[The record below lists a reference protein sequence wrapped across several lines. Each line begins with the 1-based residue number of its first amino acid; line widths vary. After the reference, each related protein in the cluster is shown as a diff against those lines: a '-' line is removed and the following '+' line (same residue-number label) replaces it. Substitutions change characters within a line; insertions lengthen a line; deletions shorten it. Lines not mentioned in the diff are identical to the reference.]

1 MLLRTHICYL
11 LVTAVLLASG
21 GIKAI
26 KAAETRQGSIKP
38 PEPETKRVEN
48 IYYGNA
54 LFQYF
59 QNYEF
64 EAMTR
69 LMVALEKPQ
78 NQIQRNESQLLLAD
92 LFYSYGLYDDSRQ
105 IFAQLL
111 SSDLSGSIQNRIWF
125 NLARLNYD
133 QRNDDL
139 ARDLL
144 SKINDV
150 LPPHL
155 EAERN
160 YMLSSLYLGSRQYQQ
175 AADSSA
181 QIGETSRWR
190 KYADYNLA
198 VTQLEE
204 GDYSQGQSMLMEL
217 GNIDPADE
225 EDLAIRDQ
233 SNLALG
239 LKQLRLGQ
247 TEAAIESLSRVR
259 LLSPVSNQALLATG
273 WAWYRL
279 ENFDKAL
286 LLWRELI
293 RKNAVDAATD
303 EALLSIPEYYVD
315 KGLDKLAISHYESA
329 ARHFDAQ
336 LGILESATL
345 AVQKNS
351 LIAAL
356 YEHNLINQRG
366 SFDRLPPHS
375 EVTAQL
381 LSLLASADFHRQ
393 IKHLQQLLDIN
404 QSLLYWD
411 QNLPALKLML
421 QERRKNFQQKLPLLQ
436 QSTGF
441 EQLDTLRSSRDS
453 FAEIL
458 QQIESNEDHRA
469 LASPEEKEQLERL
482 ERITK
487 SITVIGE
494 QRNTGYQQGMH
505 RFLSG
510 ILLWNQST
518 DYPARFWRAKKQLI
532 ELDRALAISTDKAQL
547 LTSITESTRKN
558 FTGFQHRIDA
568 QQAKIS
574 LMKER
579 VEILVARQHQK
590 INQLAFDTIE
600 AQREKI
606 TSLRLGAR
614 FALARLYDKLAS
626 QP

>member
-1 MLLRTHICYL
+1 MLFRPHICYL
-11 LVTAVLLASG
+11 LIIAIFLASG
-21 GIKAI
+21 SI
-26 KAAETRQGSIKP
+26 KAAESRQGSIEAAEAK
-38 PEPETKRVEN
+38 TARVEN

-59 QNYEF
+59 QNHEF
-64 EAMTR
+64 EAITR
-69 LMVALEKPQ
+69 LMVALEKPH
-78 NQIQRNESQLLLAD
+78 NQIQRNESRLLLAD
-92 LFYSYGLYDDSRQ
+92 LFYRYGLYDDSRQ

-111 SSDLSGSIQNRIWF
+111 SSDLSDSIQNRIWF

-144 SKINDV
+144 SKINDT

-175 AADSSA
+175 AEDSSA
-181 QIGETSRWR
+181 QISKDSRWR

-204 GDYSQGQSMLMEL
+204 GDYSQGQSMLMRL
-217 GNIDPADE
+217 GDMDPADE

-239 LKQLRLGQ
+239 LKQLRMGQ
-247 TEAAIESLSRVR
+247 TEAAIETLSRVR
-259 LLSPVSNQALLATG
+259 LLSPVSSQALLATG
-273 WAWYRL
+273 WAWYKL

-303 EALLSIPEYYVD
+303 EALLAIPEYYVD
-315 KGLDKLAISHYESA
+315 KGQDKLAISHYESA
-329 ARHFDAQ
+329 AHHFDAQ
-336 LGILESATL
+336 LGILDSAAL
-345 AVQKNS
+345 AVGKNN

-356 YEHNLINQRG
+356 YEHKLISQRG

-375 EVTAQL
+375 AVTVQL
-381 LSLLASADFHRQ
+381 LSLLASAEFHRQ

-411 QNLPALKLML
+411 LNLPALDLML

-436 QSTGF
+436 QSTSF
-441 EQLDTLRSSRDS
+441 EKLDTLRSSRDS
-453 FAEIL
+453 FAQSL
-458 QQIESNEDHRA
+458 QQIESTEDHRA

-482 ERITK
+482 DRIAG
-487 SITVIGE
+487 SISVIGE
-494 QRNTGYQQGMH
+494 QRNTVYQQDMH

-510 ILLWNQST
+510 ILHWNQST
-518 DYPARFWRAKKQLI
+518 DYPVRHWRAKKQLI
-532 ELDRALAISTDKAQL
+532 ELDRALAISTDKAQSL
-547 LTSITESTRKN
+547 STITESTRKS
-558 FTGFQHRIDA
+558 FSGFQQRIDA

-574 LMKER
+574 VMKKR
-579 VEILVARQHQK
+579 VEALVSRQHQN

-600 AQREKI
+600 SQREKI
-606 TSLRLGAR
+606 ISLRLGAR